1 MLVFSQTDVISK
13 LIQVMKNQAYTYE
26 ILKSLDEKEKKS
38 DDFVIPVSR
47 ILKDFMFKN
56 LLEEKSVFCSN
67 PPKKGSEGFDE
78 HNLSILKIRHSIIN
92 YLYSGNFTLKEIP
105 GNYDYSPITQKIIQ
119 ENLTSN
125 FDFEI
130 QNYQYEISQLD
141 DQLKITSV
149 KKETEAINKKIQKF
163 QQKLSAI
170 ESEKLEY
177 NINQKKINEL
187 ELNVK
192 TVKEEEETLKQL
204 IEKNKKSTPN
214 DFYKRIET
222 SWNNVFNQYSKYLKN
237 LKIKLNSKPNFK
249 IEKIIVFEAP
259 PYISNKEPK
268 EAYFFTSA
276 SKQYSD
282 PIRKCF
288 DSSDKHKDKSLD
300 DFLVEYNLG
309 FFDISLVCLP
319 LSKGDIRKEWNTN
332 DSFKIGNKQITVVL
346 FEIAFEHFIE
356 KVGIEYIS
364 EHPLFA
370 IGAPVNCSAGIFEY
384 YSENLLRNGTISVD
398 LSITNNTTTYKKRKA
413 HGVTFPLYKSNI
425 INSGYPSD
433 VLMKNAFNMD
443 LD

>member
-1 MLVFSQTDVISK
+1 MMDYNY
-13 LIQVMKNQAYTYE
+13 LIDLTSETKDYE
-26 ILKSLDEKEKKS
+26 NVVRSILN
-38 DDFVIPVSR
+38 
-47 ILKDFMFKN
+47 DFMFKN
-56 LLEEKSVFCSN
+56 LLDEASVFCAK
-67 PPKKGSEGFDE
+67 PLDVDDPGFPV
-78 HNLSILKIRHSIIN
+78 HQASIQKIRHSIIN
-92 YLYSGNFTLKEIP
+92 YLYSGNFTLVEIE
-105 GNYDYSPITQKIIQ
+105 GAYNYSTETQRIIQ

-130 QNYQYEISQLD
+130 QNYQYEIIQLN
-141 DQLKITSV
+141 DQLKSYSS
-149 KKETEAINKKIQKF
+149 KKQKREISKKIGSF
-163 QQKLSAI
+163 
-170 ESEKLEY
+170 
-177 NINQKKINEL
+177 QKKLLEIKDEKTKYIKNQEQIDEL
-187 ELNVK
+187 TLK
-192 TVKEEEETLKQL
+192 KRTEEEANLSEL
-204 IEKNKKSTPN
+204 IKSNTKSTPD

-222 SWNNVFNQYSKYLKN
+222 SWNHVFTQYNLYLSN
-237 LKIKLNSKPNFK
+237 LKQKLEKDKSIK
-249 IEKIIVFEAP
+249 IEKIIVYEAP
-259 PYISNKEPK
+259 PYISNKTPE

-309 FFDISLVCLP
+309 FFDISLACLP

-332 DSFKIGNKQITVVL
+332 DNFKIGNKQITVVL

-356 KVGIEYIS
+356 KVGIKHIS

-384 YSENLLRNGTISVD
+384 YSENLLGHGSISVD

-413 HGVTFPLYKSNI
+413 FGVTFPLYKSNV

>member
-1 MLVFSQTDVISK
+1 MKVLFTYQDLLELDTKTKSKKAFSD
-13 LIQVMKNQAYTYE
+13 
-26 ILKSLDEKEKKS
+26 
-38 DDFVIPVSR
+38 PVR
-47 ILKDFMFKN
+47 MVLKDFMFKN
-56 LLEEKSVFCSN
+56 LLKDESVFCSN
-67 PPKKGSEGFDE
+67 PPAEGDKEFE
-78 HNLSILKIRHSIIN
+78 NHTTSIQQIRHSIIN
-92 YLYSGNFTLKEIP
+92 YLYSGKFKLEEFKGIY
-105 GNYDYSPITQKIIQ
+105 NYSKVTQSIIQ

-130 QNYQYEISQLD
+130 QSCNHEISQLD
-141 DQLKITSV
+141 DQLKITIL
-149 KKETEAINKKIQKF
+149 KKEKEALNQKIQKF
-163 QQKLSAI
+163 QDKLSAI
-170 ESEKLEY
+170 ESEKHEY
-177 NINQKKINEL
+177 NENQKKINEL
-187 ELNVK
+187 ELKVK
-192 TVKEEEETLKQL
+192 TEKEEETLIQL

-214 DFYKRIET
+214 DFYNRIET
-222 SWNNVFNQYSKYLKN
+222 SWNHVFNQYSTYLKN
-237 LKIKLNSKPNFK
+237 LNIKLNEEPNLKF
-249 IEKIIVFEAP
+249 EKIIVFEAP

-288 DSSDKHKDKSLD
+288 DSSDKHKSLD

-309 FFDISLVCLP
+309 FFDISLACLP

-356 KVGIEYIS
+356 KVGIEHIS

-384 YSENLLRNGTISVD
+384 YSENLLRHGSISVD

-413 HGVTFPLYKSNI
+413 PGVTFPLYKSNI

>member
-1 MLVFSQTDVISK
+1 MENL
-13 LIQVMKNQAYTYE
+13 AYTYE
-26 ILKSLDEKEKKS
+26 DLKKLDEITKEKDEFS
-38 DDFVIPVSR
+38 NPVSR

-56 LLEEKSVFCSN
+56 LLKEKSVFCSN
-67 PPKKGSEGFDE
+67 PPTKGGEGFDE

-92 YLYSGNFTLKEIP
+92 YLYSGNFTLKEIN
-105 GNYDYSPITQKIIQ
+105 GKYDYSPVTQKIIQ

-130 QNYQYEISQLD
+130 QNYQYEIIQLD
-141 DQLKITSV
+141 DQLKICSSE
-149 KKETEAINKKIQKF
+149 KEKKKIRKKIENF
-163 QQKLSAI
+163 QDKLSEIIDEQSNYI
-170 ESEKLEY
+170 E
-177 NINQKKINEL
+177 NQKKIISL
-187 ELNVK
+187 ELK
-192 TVKEEEETLKQL
+192 KRSQEEEEILSEL
-204 IEKNKKSTPN
+204 IKGNKKSTPD

-222 SWNNVFNQYSKYLKN
+222 SWNHVFVQYNSYLSK
-237 LKIKLNSKPNFK
+237 LKIKLNKNSNDK

-259 PYISNKEPK
+259 PYISNKVPK

-288 DSSDKHKDKSLD
+288 DSLDIHKAISLD
-300 DFLVEYNLG
+300 DFLVKFNLG
-309 FFDISLVCLP
+309 FFDISLACLP
-319 LSKGDIRKEWNTN
+319 LSKGDIRKEWNTKK
-332 DSFKIGNKQITVVL
+332 SFKIGNKQITVVL

-356 KVGIEYIS
+356 QVGIDNIS
-364 EHPLFA
+364 EHPLLA

-384 YSENLLRNGTISVD
+384 FSENLLRLKKISVD
-398 LSITNNTTTYKKRKA
+398 LSITNNTTTYKKRNA
-413 HGVTFPLYKSNI
+413 YGETFPMYKSNI